1 MIALLIVLVV
11 VPGTVGDLLNSYGMK
26 RHGEVADWSLR
37 GLLRLGYALLRNPY
51 IMGGIPAM
59 AVSFFALMSLIS
71 ASNLSYAI
79 PMTASSYIVETAL
92 AKWLLGEQVDWHRWV
107 GTCLVAVGV
116 ALLSL

>member
-1 MIALLIVLVV
+1 MIALLIFLVV

-26 RHGEVADWSLR
+26 RHGEVADWSAR
-37 GLLRLGYALLRNPY
+37 GLLRLAWQLVRNPF

-71 ASNLSYAI
+71 ASNLSFAV

-92 AKWLLGEQVDWHRWV
+92 ARWVLGEQVDWHRWV
-107 GTCLVAVGV
+107 GTALVALGV
-116 ALLSL
+116 SLLLL